1 MFPKRVPEIKATRVA
16 LRRLDEADV
25 DDIFAIYSDAETM
38 KYWSTLPMKAPEQAL
53 DLIQRI
59 HGCFIEETLLEW
71 GVSRLEDGSAIGT
84 VTLASL
90 DLVNRR
96 AEIGF
101 ALARSCWGCGYMKE
115 ALGAAL
121 EYAFSGLGLG
131 RIEADVDPDNAA
143 SLGLLERLGF
153 QREGYLRERW
163 RVGGG
168 VQDTVMLG
176 LLQREWNARSPTT

>member
-1 MFPKRVPEIKATRVA
+1 MFPKSLPEIKATRVA
-16 LRRLDEADV
+16 LRRLNEADV

-38 KYWSTLPMKAPEQAL
+38 KYWSTVPMKDPEQARE
-53 DLIQRI
+53 LIQS
-59 HGCFIEETLLEW
+59 IERYFDEKTLIEW
-71 GVSRLEDGSAIGT
+71 GVSRLEDGAAIGT
-84 VTLASL
+84 VTLSSL
-90 DLVNRR
+90 DLTHRR

-101 ALARSCWGCGYMKE
+101 ALARSCWGRGYMKE
-115 ALGAAL
+115 ALAATFD
-121 EYAFSGLGLG
+121 YAFGELGLG

-143 SLGLLERLGF
+143 SLGLLERMGF

-176 LLQREWNARSPTT
+176 LLQREWNAGS